1 MKDNNIVAVPYKP
14 EGSYSETRYVIMNK
28 ETGEVLDDAQGYGYR
43 SAQKAYAAYAWKT
56 RDRSKDKEKQAKEK
70 AIRTWMKQHRAFVNA
85 LDQLA
90 FDIVSGGDPNEK
102 ITTKTVRDLLD
113 ELNIETE
120 FEPND
125 ILRVWRK

>member
-1 MKDNNIVAVPYKP
+1 
-14 EGSYSETRYVIMNK
+14 
-28 ETGEVLDDAQGYGYR
+28 
-43 SAQKAYAAYAWKT
+43 
-56 RDRSKDKEKQAKEK
+56 
-70 AIRTWMKQHRAFVNA
+70 MKQHRAFVNA

-102 ITTKTVRDLLD
+102 ITTKTVRDLLA

>member
-1 MKDNNIVAVPYKP
+1 MKDNNIVVIPYKP

-90 FDIVSGGDPNEK
+90 FDIVSGGDPNDK

>member
-1 MKDNNIVAVPYKP
+1 
-14 EGSYSETRYVIMNK
+14 
-28 ETGEVLDDAQGYGYR
+28 
-43 SAQKAYAAYAWKT
+43 
-56 RDRSKDKEKQAKEK
+56 
-70 AIRTWMKQHRAFVNA
+70 MKQHRAFVNA

-90 FDIVSGGDPNEK
+90 FDIVSDGDPNEK
-102 ITTKTVRDLLD
+102 ITTKTVRDLLA

>member
-1 MKDNNIVAVPYKP
+1 MNDNNIVAMPYKP
-14 EGSYSETRYVIMNK
+14 EGSYFKTRYVIMNK
-28 ETGEVLDDAQGYGYR
+28 ETGEVLDDAQGYGYG
-43 SAQKAYAAYAWKT
+43 SALKAYAAYEWKT

-90 FDIVSGGDPNEK
+90 FDIVSGRDPDEK
-102 ITTKTVRDLLD
+102 ITTKTVRDLLA

-120 FEPND
+120 FEPKD
-125 ILRVWRK
+125 ILRVWGK

>member
-1 MKDNNIVAVPYKP
+1 MKDNNIVAMSYKP

-90 FDIVSGGDPNEK
+90 FDIVSGGDPNDK
-102 ITTKTVRDLLD
+102 ITTKTVRDLLA